1 MDNQNSAVAVQN
13 RLWEKISL
21 FFSSNAGIIF
31 RFALTGLFISFAVWF
46 FNHQKTELHTV
57 SEVIFD
63 AKPGWIAAG
72 LTLVVIYIIL
82 QGLMY
87 VTSFAAVDARLSL
100 WDAIILF
107 LKRNFISVFIPAGGV
122 SSLAFFGQA
131 IENKGVPRS
140 KIYFASSIY
149 GFVGILSLIMVA
161 IPAFMFA
168 VSGND
173 GGLNRWYAI
182 LGALLI
188 LLLIYLLYK
197 SLMGKKS
204 AYRLILRI
212 FPGVKAHIDEIIESK
227 IETRFFLYTVLVSV
241 FIEFAGIAHVYV
253 SMAALHLTPSIS
265 SAIIAYIVAVL
276 FLLISPFLRGLG
288 AIEVSM
294 SYVLLHSGFSNTESV
309 AVTLLFRF
317 FEFWLPLFAGVIS
330 FLVKIEKLLRRIL
343 PSFLI
348 FTLGIVNIISVL
360 SPAVPEKLQILR
372 DYLFFDV
379 VNFSNGFVLITGL
392 LLLFNA
398 AFMLR
403 GLKVSWWAAI
413 ALSLFSAV
421 GHITKGAN
429 YAEAFVA
436 LIVTL
441 TLFSTRKEYYVR
453 ANPRVQSMGIKAAV
467 LVISSVLLYGIVG
480 FYLLDKKHFMIDF
493 SLLQSVK
500 YTLLNF
506 AMVGSP
512 DLVPHDNFALDFL
525 YTLRIGGFASIVFLL
540 YSLIRPYV
548 FRKNILPEERMKA
561 ESIVQQ
567 YGKSALDYFKLY
579 YDKQL
584 FIPTDMNSFISYKV
598 TGSFAV
604 VLEDPVAPDREEMK
618 KIIAAFSDFCHEN
631 GLKEIYYRVPKESLD
646 IYAELSKKSL
656 FLGQEGVVDLSS
668 FTLEGGERKSIRNA
682 LNKIN
687 EQGYTAHVH
696 NPPIKDGLI
705 QKLKTVSEEW
715 LKASGRKEII
725 FSQGLFS
732 EKEIKQQTVITVENR
747 EEKIIA
753 FLNII
758 PDFAGNEG
766 TYDLLRKTA
775 DAPNGIMDYILV
787 ELFRYFKSQGIQY
800 VNLGL
805 APMSGLEA
813 PQKFPEKSMKFAY
826 EKIRSFSHYKGQ
838 REYKDKFHPI
848 WKDKYLIYDNDYDL
862 VNVPSLLA
870 RVIKS

>member
-1 MDNQNSAVAVQN
+1 MDNQKSVAAVQN
-13 RLWEKISL
+13 KLWGKISL

-46 FNHQKTELHTV
+46 FNHQKTELHSV
-57 SEVIFD
+57 SKVIFD
-63 AKPGWIAAG
+63 ARPAWVAAG
-72 LTLVVIYIIL
+72 LSLVLIYILL

-87 VTSFAAVDARLSL
+87 VTSFAAVNAKLSL

-107 LKRNFISVFIPAGGV
+107 LKRNFISVFIPAGGI
-122 SSLAFFGQA
+122 SSLAFFGGT
-131 IENKGVPRS
+131 IEKKGVSRS
-140 KIYFASSIY
+140 QIYFASSIY

-168 VSGND
+168 VSGD
-173 GGLNRWYAI
+173 EGGLKRWYAI

-188 LLLIYLLYK
+188 LFLIYFLYK
-197 SLMGKKS
+197 SLIGKKS
-204 AYRLILRI
+204 AYKLILRL
-212 FPGVKAHIDEIIESK
+212 FPGTKVFIDEIISSK
-227 IETRFFLYTVLVSV
+227 IETRHFLYTVLVSV
-241 FIEFAGIAHVYV
+241 IIEFAGIAQVYI
-253 SMAALHLTPSIS
+253 SMAALHFTPSLP

-276 FLLISPFLRGLG
+276 FLIISPFLRGLG

-309 AVTLLFRF
+309 AITLLFRF
-317 FEFWLPLFAGVIS
+317 FEFWLPLFAGIIS
-330 FLVKIEKLLRRIL
+330 FLLKIEKLLRRIL

-348 FTLGIVNIISVL
+348 FALGIVNILSVL
-360 SPAVPEKLQILR
+360 SPAVPEKMQLLR

-379 VNFSNGFVLITGL
+379 INFSNGFVLITGVL
-392 LLLFNA
+392 LLCNA

-403 GLKVSWWAAI
+403 GLRVSWWTAI
-413 ALSLFSAV
+413 VLSLFSAI
-421 GHITKGAN
+421 GHITKGAH
-429 YAEAFVA
+429 YVEAAAA
-436 LIVTL
+436 LVVIL
-441 TLFSTRKEYYVR
+441 TLISTRKEYYVK

-467 LVISSVLLYGIVG
+467 LVISSVLIYGIVG

-506 AMVGSP
+506 TLVGSP
-512 DLVPHDNFALDFL
+512 ELVPRDSFALDFL
-525 YTLRIGGFASIVFLL
+525 YTLRIGGFASIVFML

-548 FRKNILPEERMKA
+548 FRRNILPEEKKMA

-567 YGKSALDYFKLY
+567 YGRSTLDYFKLY

-584 FIPTDMNSFISYKV
+584 FIPPDLNSFISYKV
-598 TGSFAV
+598 KGNFAV
-604 VLEDPVAPDREEMK
+604 VLEDPVAPNREEMM
-618 KIIAAFSDFCHEN
+618 KIIVEFRDFCHEN
-631 GLKEIYYRVPKESLD
+631 GLKKIYYRVPKESLD
-646 IYAELSKKSL
+646 LYSELSMRSL
-656 FLGQEGVVDLSS
+656 FLGQEAVVDLSA

-682 LNKIN
+682 LNKIT
-687 EQGYTAHVH
+687 EHGYTTNIHT
-696 NPPIKDGLI
+696 PPIKDGLI

-715 LKASGRKEII
+715 LKVSERKEII

-732 EKEIKQQTVITVENR
+732 ENEIKQQTVITVENS

-775 DAPNGIMDYILV
+775 DAPNGIMDYILI
-787 ELFRYFKSQGIQY
+787 ELFRYFTSVGIRY
-800 VNLGL
+800 VNLGM
-805 APMSGLEA
+805 APMSGLDD
-813 PQKFPEKSMKFAY
+813 PQKFTEKSMKFAY

-838 REYKDKFHPI
+838 REYKEKFHPI

-862 VNVPSLLA
+862 VSVPALLA
-870 RVIKS
+870 RIIKA